1 MKQTTIVIADDH
13 SLSRK
18 GMRMLLNNEE
28 NLQVTGEAINGKEL
42 IDCVEQMKPDLVI
55 TDIEM
60 PVMSGIEATRIIKQ
74 RYPHIGVIALTMFND
89 EYLIVDMME
98 AGANGYLLK
107 NMEAEEV
114 FESIEWVRKGK
125 NYFSNDT
132 SMRLVKQLAKSRM
145 QTPEDTIVFTD
156 KEKEIIKLICEQY
169 ASKEIANIT
178 QLSKRTVDKYRDH
191 IMEKTGSTN
200 LAGVVVYAIRHG
212 LFKP

>member
-1 MKQTTIVIADDH
+1 
-13 SLSRK
+13 
-18 GMRMLLNNEE
+18 MLLNNEE